1 MKLLNLRIPKRTWLP
16 ALPPPPRRAVIALG
30 GGGARGIAHLG
41 VMQSI
46 GESGVQTE
54 RIVGVS
60 MGSLVGALCASDPD
74 ILRVQAKA
82 IELLRSPIFHKK
94 QELLFGAAP
103 PGDEESS
110 GGIFPWYGRIR
121 RYLKAHRKLSRAVT
135 SPSLI
140 AADPLR
146 ESIEFLLP
154 DVDMQDLPTP
164 LSIVA
169 VDLLTGQRVVL
180 EKGPLR
186 QAVLASSAIPGIF
199 PPVPWEDMLL
209 SDIGVIESVPALVAK
224 SYASDLTIAV
234 DVGQDH
240 TKIKGCGTAIEVLM
254 RVDDICEQLM
264 RKKILEA
271 ADVIIRPSVGNV
283 AWFDFSQPER
293 LIHEGRSA
301 GHRSIGS
308 LQRSFAA

>member
-1 MKLLNLRIPKRTWLP
+1 
-16 ALPPPPRRAVIALG
+16 
-30 GGGARGIAHLG
+30 
-41 VMQSI
+41 MQSI

-60 MGSLVGALCASDPD
+60 MGSLVGALCAADPD

-103 PGDEESS
+103 PADEESS
-110 GGIFPWYGRIR
+110 GGIFSWYGRIR
-121 RYLKAHRKLSRAVT
+121 RYLQAHRKLNRAVT

-154 DVDMQDLPTP
+154 DVDLQDLPIP

-180 EKGPLR
+180 EKGSLR

-209 SDIGVIESVPALVAK
+209 VRYRRD
-224 SYASDLTIAV
+224 
-234 DVGQDH
+234 
-240 TKIKGCGTAIEVLM
+240 
-254 RVDDICEQLM
+254 
-264 RKKILEA
+264 
-271 ADVIIRPSVGNV
+271 
-283 AWFDFSQPER
+283 
-293 LIHEGRSA
+293 
-301 GHRSIGS
+301 
-308 LQRSFAA
+308 